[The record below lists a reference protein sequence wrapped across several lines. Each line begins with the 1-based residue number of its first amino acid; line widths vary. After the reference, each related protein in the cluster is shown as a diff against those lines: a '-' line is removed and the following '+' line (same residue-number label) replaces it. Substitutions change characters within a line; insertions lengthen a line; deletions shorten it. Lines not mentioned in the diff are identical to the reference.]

1 MTAAKVASTRGSLE
15 DREQRIALARWAQA
29 ELRRPP
35 ELREA
40 RNLLKEF
47 ESRRLLSRAE
57 VKELVRR
64 DYGYACTSLY
74 LNLTPASVEG
84 RPRTYVT
91 NFRSMRDAELA
102 ARQDL
107 LDRLSREQFLQLRAD
122 LVEIEELLEI
132 MDAGHARSLLVF
144 KAGPE

>member
-1 MTAAKVASTRGSLE
+1 MTDCTTASPLEALQDRGE
-15 DREQRIALARWAQA
+15 RRALARWAQA

-74 LNLTPASVEG
+74 LNLTPEHVEG
-84 RPRTYVT
+84 RPRTYLA

-102 ARQDL
+102 ARQD
-107 LDRLSREQFLQLRAD
+107 
-122 LVEIEELLEI
+122 
-132 MDAGHARSLLVF
+132 
-144 KAGPE
+144 